1 MPLCNEPICVRDTIV
16 QQTGSILIID
26 QEPIIVDLLV
36 EILTD
41 EGYIAYTAPD
51 GVGALVA
58 IAQHPPVLILLDVGR
73 RGRRGAALIEYVRAV
88 GLTTMPIVVM
98 TTAPRDVA
106 PLLVSAAVECLA
118 KPFDLDDL
126 LACVARYVQP
136 LAAVPA
142 SQAAVALT

>member
-58 IAQHPPVLILLDVGR
+58 IARHPPVLILLDVGR
-73 RGRRGAALIEYVRAV
+73 RGLRGAALIEIRARGWSDDHADRGDDHCAARRCATARV
-88 GLTTMPIVVM
+88 GGSRMPG
-98 TTAPRDVA
+98 
-106 PLLVSAAVECLA
+106 
-118 KPFDLDDL
+118 
-126 LACVARYVQP
+126 
-136 LAAVPA
+136 
-142 SQAAVALT
+142 